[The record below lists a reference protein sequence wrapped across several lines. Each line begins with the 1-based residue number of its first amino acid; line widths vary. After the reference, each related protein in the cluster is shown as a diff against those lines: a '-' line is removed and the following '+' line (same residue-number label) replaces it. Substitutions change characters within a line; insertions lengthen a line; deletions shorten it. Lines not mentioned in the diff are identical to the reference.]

1 MPITKLYHTWMNT
14 ILQLLPGERITRV
27 RNLAWLLAGIY
38 ESKSVHLSKVA
49 SKLPCKAMLVSTT
62 RRLDRFL
69 ESPAFRVRDWYE
81 PIAKRLLAQ
90 RAGQEYRLIVDGS
103 KVGFGHQFLVVAL
116 AYRRRAIPLAWMW
129 VLSSRGHS
137 TSGRQMALLNYIRK
151 LLPDDAS
158 VLLVG
163 DSEFGAIEVLKQ
175 LDQWGWKYVLR
186 QKGSHLVRENEQ
198 SPWVSLGSLLTK
210 AGQSLWLG
218 QRQLTQLHAY
228 SVNVLAHWKLGEKE
242 PWLLAT
248 NLPSFKVALKAYER
262 RMWIEE
268 MFGDLKL
275 NGFDLESTHLRSVF
289 KLHRLTFAVVL
300 LFLELVASGSKIIKN
315 GLRRLVDRSD
325 RRDLSIF
332 RIGLFMRERHLA
344 NSINFVL
351 DFYPVL

>member
-1 MPITKLYHTWMNT
+1 MPITKLYHTWMDKIT
-14 ILQLLPGERITRV
+14 QLFPNERITR
-27 RNLAWLLAGIY
+27 RQNLAWLLAGIFQ
-38 ESKSVHLSKVA
+38 SKSVHLSKVA
-49 SKLPCKAMLVSTT
+49 NKIPGKAVLNSIT

-69 ESPAFRVRDWYE
+69 ENSAFRVRDWYE
-81 PIAKRLLAQ
+81 PIMKELLVR

-103 KVGFGHQFLVVAL
+103 KVGFGHQFLVITL
-116 AYRRRAIPLAWMW
+116 AYRRRAIPLVWMW
-129 VLSSRGHS
+129 VRSSRGHS
-137 TSGRQMALLNYIRK
+137 TAGRQLALLSYIHK
-151 LLPDDAS
+151 LLPTDAS
-158 VLLVG
+158 VLVLG
-163 DSEFGAIEVLKQ
+163 DSEFGAVEVLKQ

-186 QKGSHLVRENEQ
+186 QKGGYLVRENDQ

-228 SVNVLAHWKLGEKE
+228 SVNVLAHWKIGEKE

-248 NLPSFKVALKAYER
+248 NLPSLREALKAYER

-268 MFGDLKL
+268 MFGDLKD

-300 LFLELVASGSKIIKN
+300 LFLELVTSGSKIIKN
-315 GLRRLVDRSD
+315 GLRRLVDRAD

-332 RIGLFMRERHLA
+332 RIGLYMRERHLA
-344 NSINFVL
+344 NSTNFLL